1 MNFNFRVEC
10 SACGSSH
17 RVRIQAGYLSE
28 YPVRFYCGGCGSPI
42 RGFVH
47 HYPEAGN
54 VLFVLESGAP
64 ATVHEFDPT
73 GSAASSLHLV
83 ECSGELLTRKME
95 LQSLSSLDVLVGSN
109 PFFEAVSIMGFDTLS
124 SYTEQIVRALDYY
137 SNRWPSRES
146 ALRLVM
152 SGRKAQAEALLGES
166 LGEAPTLELVH
177 NLLGGSLPVLIDEG
191 TLNRAGEAR
200 LTVRKLDAERL
211 SEMASFYSDHN
222 IGMPTMVESC
232 IGLFSDFARRF
243 SYLIPGFTYLASE
256 KGYDLSRFG
265 SYLCYMDD
273 LRALY
278 SDCVES
284 LGDFMRILI
293 GMDNI
298 FKRGNYDQMAEGA
311 PARTFEKLL
320 TGAPKGKILEQAGSD
335 TYTSLVGDRCWNV
348 DLRNAFDHNSFK
360 VNHTDQLIQVIRN
373 DGSFDDSLSM
383 YVVEMASRCVDML
396 RTLYVMEAVTVEINS
411 RTQRS

>member
-1 MNFNFRVEC
+1 M
-10 SACGSSH
+10 
-17 RVRIQAGYLSE
+17 
-28 YPVRFYCGGCGSPI
+28 
-42 RGFVH
+42 
-47 HYPEAGN
+47 
-54 VLFVLESGAP
+54 
-64 ATVHEFDPT
+64 
-73 GSAASSLHLV
+73 HLV

-177 NLLGGSLPVLIDEG
+177 NLLGGSLPVQIDEG

-232 IGLFSDFARRF
+232 IGLRS
-243 SYLIPGFTYLASE
+243 
-256 KGYDLSRFG
+256 
-265 SYLCYMDD
+265 
-273 LRALY
+273 
-278 SDCVES
+278 
-284 LGDFMRILI
+284 
-293 GMDNI
+293 
-298 FKRGNYDQMAEGA
+298 
-311 PARTFEKLL
+311 
-320 TGAPKGKILEQAGSD
+320 
-335 TYTSLVGDRCWNV
+335 
-348 DLRNAFDHNSFK
+348 
-360 VNHTDQLIQVIRN
+360 
-373 DGSFDDSLSM
+373 
-383 YVVEMASRCVDML
+383 
-396 RTLYVMEAVTVEINS
+396 TV
-411 RTQRS
+411 